1 MARVPAGYGDAM
13 NKNAEYPSMALQ
25 AAYNA
30 LMNENAA
37 LHKITTDLVYDVLAA
52 CSFRDDN
59 SPAGLSLTVLY
70 ISPALDK
77 ARELVADAEDKEVE
91 AMLK

>member
-1 MARVPAGYGDAM
+1 MSKD
-13 NKNAEYPSMALQ
+13 AEYPSMALQ

-30 LMNENAA
+30 LMNENVA
-37 LHKITTDLVYDVLAA
+37 LHKIASDLCYDVLAA

-70 ISPALDK
+70 NSPALDK
-77 ARELVADAEDKEVE
+77 VRKLVAEAENKETE

>member
-1 MARVPAGYGDAM
+1 
-13 NKNAEYPSMALQ
+13 
-25 AAYNA
+25 
-30 LMNENAA
+30 MNENAKLEA
-37 LHKITTDLVYDVLAA
+37 VLSDLVYDVLAA

-70 ISPALDK
+70 KSPALDK
-77 ARELVADAEDKEVE
+77 ARELVADAEDKEIE

>member
-1 MARVPAGYGDAM
+1 MS
-13 NKNAEYPSMALQ
+13 KNAESMALQ

-30 LMNENAA
+30 LMNENEKLIKENSEFDAV
-37 LHKITTDLVYDVLAA
+37 LSDFVYDVLAA

-70 ISPALDK
+70 KSPALDK
-77 ARELVADAEDKEVE
+77 ARELVAESGLKEIE